1 VPGSLTAGLGG
12 FKGDN
17 MEHFE
22 IRQQVKTVG
31 RSWLETIY
39 KEQSLRMLEML
50 YEGLVKN
57 NPDEY
62 FELVQVTHN
71 EKCLAYTPEQVKK
84 FAELIAAEEREAIVA
99 LAASQGWAMKN
110 EDPFEDAVRDI
121 CTMRSN
127 VEISGC
133 LPKDKQGNAC

>member
-1 VPGSLTAGLGG
+1 VLGSLNAGLGW

-39 KEQSLRMLEML
+39 KEQSLRMLEMI

-71 EKCLAYTPEQVKK
+71 EKCLAYTPQ
-84 FAELIAAEEREAIVA
+84 L
-99 LAASQGWAMKN
+99 
-110 EDPFEDAVRDI
+110 DA
-121 CTMRSN
+121 
-127 VEISGC
+127 
-133 LPKDKQGNAC
+133 